1 LTAAYT
7 YLHAKDLA
15 TNLTLQRRPSDVA
28 RLALTITPTEQW
40 LIEPRITYVSRRFS
54 GNNET
59 SPLDPYTRID
69 LYTEYKIDPTWK
81 VFARGEN
88 IFNAHYQEVLN
99 YGTTGAALYG
109 GVSATW

>member
-1 LTAAYT
+1 MGFTGSAISVVGGA
-7 YLHAKDLA
+7 
-15 TNLTLQRRPSDVA
+15 TLQTTHPGST
-28 RLALTITPTEQW
+28 LAPTDQW
-40 LIEPRITYVSRRFS
+40 MIEPRITYVSKRYS

-81 VFARGEN
+81 VYARGEN
-88 IFNAHYQEVLN
+88 IFNAQNQEALN
-99 YGTTGAALYG
+99 FGTTGPAPYG